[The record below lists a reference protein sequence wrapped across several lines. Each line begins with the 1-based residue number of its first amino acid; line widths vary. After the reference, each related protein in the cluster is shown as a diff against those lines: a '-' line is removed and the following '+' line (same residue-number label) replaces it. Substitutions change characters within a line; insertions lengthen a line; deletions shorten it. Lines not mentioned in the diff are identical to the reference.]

1 MNHPISKLI
10 FLICFSNPSTSLCR
24 SGRGSESDLHQQPG
38 KPAVMEK
45 PALIKPL
52 TIPTHPAT
60 DKAENSSS
68 DPSGR
73 RPNQIL
79 RIQSE
84 SDLLARQ
91 QQQLTEHRAAG
102 KLGRSFDSEEEEEEE
117 ELKISLRVEGFQPTT
132 ANSSEVNNSNRSESK
147 ENLNPQRDQVS
158 AAAAAVRKS
167 VNKKFRPRN
176 ETNEKFL
183 DMEPLPEPPP
193 TPPPG
198 SGGSS
203 QHGRLSGSS
212 SPIPIPRGR
221 RSLLSVECDGV
232 FFYYDRFSYL
242 FLELGIFV
250 NFLSPGR

>member
-1 MNHPISKLI
+1 
-10 FLICFSNPSTSLCR
+10 
-24 SGRGSESDLHQQPG
+24 
-38 KPAVMEK
+38 MEK

-102 KLGRSFDSEEEEEEE
+102 KLGRSFDSEEEEEEEE

-232 FFYYDRFSYL
+232 FFLLLLLLFFIYYYY
-242 FLELGIFV
+242 FLVITGICF
-250 NFLSPGR
+250 